1 MDGKC
6 VLLMILNK
14 MMIEGEIRKLYDTV
28 DRDDSSRDRKKE
40 WFVVGPEGWF
50 LDEDHWEDKI

>member
-1 MDGKC
+1 
-6 VLLMILNK
+6 MILKQNDDW
-14 MMIEGEIRKLYDTV
+14 GEIRKLNDTV

-50 LDEDHWEDKI
+50 LDEDYWEDRI

>member
-6 VLLMILNK
+6 ALLMILKQNDDW
-14 MMIEGEIRKLYDTV
+14 GEIRKLNDTV
-28 DRDDSSRDRKKE
+28 DRDDSNRDRKKE

-50 LDEDHWEDKI
+50 LDEDYWEDRI